1 MTFKELNIIEP
12 ILGALQEKGYT
23 EPTPIQEQAIPII
36 LTKRDLLGCAQTGT
50 GKTAAFAI
58 PIIQLIEN
66 EIGGLKQKPI
76 LRSLIVTP
84 TRELA
89 IQIDE
94 NIAEYSKNTSIK
106 HTVIYGGVKQGKQVD
121 KVQRGVHILTVTP
134 GRLLD
139 LVDQG
144 FVNLSTIQILVLD
157 EADRMLDMGFINDI
171 RRILKLVPKERQ
183 TLFFSATMP
192 DNIVE
197 LSKSIL
203 TNPKSVSVSPPSSTA
218 EKIQQFLY
226 YTNVAHKADLLE
238 HIIRER
244 NMDQVL
250 IFCRTKRGA
259 DKVAKNLNDV
269 RIKSAAIHG
278 DKAQLHRQKVLN
290 QFKDGDIK
298 VLVATDI
305 AARGIDID
313 KLKYVINYNVPN
325 IPESYVHRIGRS
337 GRAGEEGTAI
347 TISEPE
353 DNAFVYDVQKL
364 IGIEI
369 PEVVDHPYPQTD
381 FPMSEGEKKLFEREK
396 NKKKMEFIALKRA
409 QGGGRGGNKPQ
420 SPSKPIRTTVVGSTD
435 ASPKLSENGQAGEF
449 KKKKK
454 NKNKKSNFNGNN
466 ENGSAAPNNVQNS
479 NGNGES
485 RPQNEHRPKPILVKK
500 QGDTNNTSSENYGGQ
515 RQVAQNNTNNNPRPN
530 PNKGNSNN
538 NNRNKGKSGPRST
551 EMSEELKSKFMFR
564 LEK

>member
-420 SPSKPIRTTVVGSTD
+420 KQAKPISTTVVGSTD
-435 ASPKLSENGQAGEF
+435 SSSQNSGPGQEGQG
-449 KKKKK
+449 KKKRNKK
-454 NKNKKSNFNGNN
+454 KKSNFNN
-466 ENGSAAPNNVQNS
+466 ENGNASPAQSNDQGSNS
-479 NGNGES
+479 NNEQ
-485 RPQNEHRPKPILVKK
+485 RPPREHRPKKVLIRN
-500 QGDTNNTSSENYGGQ
+500 QGENNNAGSESNEGLS
-515 RQVAQNNTNNNPRPN
+515 QVPQNNSNIKSRPN
-530 PNKGNSNN
+530 SNKVNNSN

>member
-12 ILGALQEKGYT
+12 ILSALQEKGYT
-23 EPTPIQEQAIPII
+23 EPTPIQEQSIPTI
-36 LTKRDLLGCAQTGT
+36 LSKRDLLGCAQTGT

-121 KVQRGVHILTVTP
+121 RVQRGVHILTVTP

-238 HIIRER
+238 HIIKER

-259 DKVAKNLNDV
+259 DKVTKNLNDV

-290 QFKDGDIK
+290 QFKDGEIK

-381 FPMSEGEKKLFEREK
+381 FPMTEGEKKLFEREK

-409 QGGGRGGNKPQ
+409 QGGGRGGNKAQTPA
-420 SPSKPIRTTVVGSTD
+420 KPIRTTVVGSTD
-435 ASPKLSENGQAGEF
+435 STTQLNENGQSGEF

-454 NKNKKSNFNGNN
+454 NKNKSNFNSNN
-466 ENGSAAPNNVQNS
+466 ENGASTPNNGQN
-479 NGNGES
+479 NNVDS
-485 RPQNEHRPKPILVKK
+485 RPPSEHRPKQIHLKK
-500 QGDTNNTSSENYGGQ
+500 QGENTTGTSESNGGQ
-515 RQVAQNNTNNNPRPN
+515 RQAQQNTNDKPRPN
-530 PNKGNSNN
+530 PNKGNNNGN
-538 NNRNKGKSGPRST
+538 NNRNKTKSGPRST